1 MKGLT
6 LLFVS
11 LLAVCFSGPACS
23 QVLYGWRV
31 GTVEDQSGAVVRQAT
46 VTATNVATNQSYSD
60 KSDSG
65 GRYDITNVLPGT
77 YTIKVTAT
85 GFRTLLQND
94 VIVTINTV
102 TRQDLKL
109 QVGQVSEQVTVE
121 AQAVML
127 QTDKSDV
134 HTEINAQ
141 AIEKLPLTRYRN
153 YQQLINLVPG
163 STPASFQNS
172 STDTPGKALQ
182 THINGAN
189 AQDNNTRL
197 DGAQNINIWLPHH
210 VAYVAPSDTIE
221 IVNVS
226 TDAFDA
232 EQGMAGGAA
241 TNVVTQSRTNDLSRT
256 PFGFYHNPHFKAPH
270 FFPKAGTGKPF
281 GDTNIDGGTIGGR
294 VN

>member
-23 QVLYGWRV
+23 QVLYGSLV
-31 GTVEDQSGAVVRQAT
+31 GTVEDQSGAVVPQAT
-46 VTATNVATNQSYSD
+46 VSATNVATNQSYSD

-121 AQAVML
+121 AQAVQL

-134 HTEINAQ
+134 HTEIGSQ
-141 AIEKLPLTRYRN
+141 AIENLPLTRYRN
-153 YQQLINLVPG
+153 YQQQVLDRSEEHTSELQSPDHLVCRLLLE
-163 STPASFQNS
+163 
-172 STDTPGKALQ
+172 KKK
-182 THINGAN
+182 I
-189 AQDNNTRL
+189 TR
-197 DGAQNINIWLPHH
+197 
-210 VAYVAPSDTIE
+210 
-221 IVNVS
+221 
-226 TDAFDA
+226 
-232 EQGMAGGAA
+232 
-241 TNVVTQSRTNDLSRT
+241 
-256 PFGFYHNPHFKAPH
+256 
-270 FFPKAGTGKPF
+270 
-281 GDTNIDGGTIGGR
+281 
-294 VN
+294 